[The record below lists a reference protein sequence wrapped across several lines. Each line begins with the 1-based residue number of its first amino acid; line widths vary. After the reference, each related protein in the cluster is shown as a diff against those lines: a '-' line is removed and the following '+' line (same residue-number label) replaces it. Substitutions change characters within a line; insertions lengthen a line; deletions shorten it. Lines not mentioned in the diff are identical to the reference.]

1 MKKHIA
7 FTALS
12 AGITFSVLA
21 GSFPV
26 YANSNEI
33 NFAFET
39 LNVRDEKHLVE
50 VINKNFAEDLKD
62 LKVKQ
67 KKEDSIVLESDL
79 YKVTVDGIDIHT
91 LGMQN
96 GKISVDKKEKKENP
110 FVQVIHNKLIQ
121 NEESKPKTKQV
132 VMNVKDET
140 APTIEVE
147 DEFTIDQNA
156 DFDLL
161 SKVSA
166 TDDHDDNVEVEI
178 LDLIDTS
185 KLGAQTI
192 NIRAKDAS
200 GNVSKKEVTVHV
212 EENFYDKIAQAALAQ
227 LGVYQDCTMLVTNSL
242 KAVGIN
248 FHSGPAGYLSL
259 GEVTND
265 PVPGDIIVYSGH
277 VAIYIGDGKAVHGGW
292 LGNQTVVSTVEC
304 TNPFI
309 AFVHV
314 SK

>member
-200 GNVSKKEVTVHV
+200 GNVSKKEVTVQV